1 MTNEEPAK
9 IQPDVQRVFE
19 TEDQARAY
27 YNKIAKVYDLL
38 AEHSEQPMRDKGIAL
53 LSAQPGERVLEIGFG
68 TGHCIVELAKA
79 VGSEGRVFGI
89 DISDQMVEVANG
101 RCEEAGVS
109 AWTELS
115 QGDAADLT
123 YEDDTF
129 DAIFSSFTLELF
141 DTPEIPDVLKEC
153 YRVLKPG
160 GRIVD
165 VSVSKEGKQGVFS
178 SIYEWSHKHFPNLV
192 DCRPIH
198 VQKAIEAAGFTVEK
212 SQIES
217 MWVPV
222 EIILGRK
229 P

>member
-1 MTNEEPAK
+1 MSQEASSNPQA
-9 IQPDVQRVFE
+9 DVQRVFE
-19 TEDQARAY
+19 TKDQARSY

-38 AEHSEQPMRDKGIAL
+38 SEHSEQPMREIGIKL
-53 LSAQPGERVLEIGFG
+53 LDAQPGETVLELGFG
-68 TGHCIVELAKA
+68 TGHCVVELAKA
-79 VGSEGRVFGI
+79 VGSDGRVFGI
-89 DISDQMVEVANG
+89 DLSDQMVEEANK
-101 RCEEAGVS
+101 RCQEAGVS
-109 AWTELS
+109 DWTELT
-115 QGDAADLT
+115 QGDAANLPYDEGSL
-123 YEDDTF
+123 

-141 DTPEIPDVLKEC
+141 DTPEIPLVLKEC

-165 VSVSKEGKQGVFS
+165 VSVSKEGKQGLAS

-198 VQKAIEAAGFTVEK
+198 VQKAIEAAGFEVQK

-222 EIILGRK
+222 EIVLARK
-229 P
+229 N